1 MKSSNV
7 FFGGVVIIVILILVY
22 SFSGEQA
29 GEVYVKEMQ
38 TYREEKDKLFAEGE
52 ASPLDRKQK
61 QIFEKLNY
69 YPVSQAYRIIADFE
83 KFPLQENMQINTS
96 TGVTRVFKKHG
107 KATFQLNN
115 SLHELLVLKSTD
127 RLTADVLFIPFTDET
142 SGRETYGA
150 GRYLDAEMSSNN
162 GNNKIILD
170 FNTAYNPYCAYNP
183 TYECPLPPQE
193 NMLTIRI
200 EAGEKNYEKAISD

>member
-1 MKSSNV
+1 MKSNNL
-7 FFGGVVIIVILILVY
+7 FFGGVVVIVVLILVY

-29 GEVYVKEMQ
+29 GEIYEKEIQ
-38 TYREEKDKLFAEGE
+38 TYRAEKDNLFAEGE

-61 QIFEKLNY
+61 QVFEKLNY
-69 YPVSQAYRIIADFE
+69 YSINQAYRIIADFE

-107 KATFQLNN
+107 KATFQLSN

-150 GRYLDAEMSSNN
+150 GRYLDAEMSSTNN
-162 GNNKIILD
+162 SKIIID

-183 TYECPLPPQE
+183 TYECPLPPKE
-193 NMLTIRI
+193 NMLTIKI
-200 EAGEKNYEKAISD
+200 EAGEKNFEKLTSD